1 MKRYYLV
8 IIIWTIGSLSMYG
21 QEDVKINKISI
32 FTDGNSFVEKTVRFT
47 PEDNRYILKEKL
59 VPKARFGTLLIT
71 DKDNSIISIKSYVDT
86 IQTPNLISKVKISS
100 YVDILKANLN
110 KKVIITTEGQIRE
123 GEVIEIVYQTYGNTP
138 SHIIFKEESNYDLI
152 KTNDIVNLSFP
163 SKPIIPVTERVE
175 NDRYS
180 NEEEQD
186 LKLNVLLEFDDSDEK
201 EISMKYLQRGM
212 SWTPF
217 YYLELDDNRNI
228 AKLSLKAEVINDS
241 EEIWN
246 SDLELFIGEP
256 NFRYS
261 GYLTDLVDFKNLLN
275 PLYDAGY
282 NRRNTNPLAAG
293 YLIDATGFGSGNYN
307 KNENQSPKN
316 YQDFYIYKLKNESL
330 KKNSRAHYNLFEKE
344 LKYRHVYQCDLL
356 NINHQKNS
364 QKKEDN
370 KVYHSLKFVNETRNL
385 LGEGPVTI
393 IDNTDKEY
401 IPLAQSKLDYTPS
414 KATGLIKITETPEIE
429 IVQKEEV
436 IDVDEERMNFWGRS
450 YRKARI
456 RVIVKI
462 KNYKEEKIELILR
475 QEVFG
480 EVEENPSFKL
490 LEKKEKHYLPNAIN
504 QLEWNLQLEPSEGKE
519 IIYEYEYFRQ

>member
-1 MKRYYLV
+1 MKRCYLV
-8 IIIWTIGSLSMYG
+8 MIIWTIGSLSMYG
-21 QEDVKINKISI
+21 QEDVHIDKISI
-32 FTDGNSFVEKTVRFT
+32 FTDGNSFVEKTVRLT
-47 PEDNRYILKEKL
+47 PENKRFILKENL
-59 VPKARFGTLLIT
+59 VPKARFGTLSIT
-71 DKDNSIISIKSYVDT
+71 DRDNSITSIKSYVDT
-86 IQTPNLISKVKISS
+86 IQTPNLISKVKITS

-123 GEVIEIVYQTYGNTP
+123 GEVIEIVDQRYGNAP
-138 SHIIFKEESNYDLI
+138 SHIIFKEASNYDLI

-163 SKPIIPVTERVE
+163 SKPIIPVTEKVE

-180 NEEEQD
+180 NQEEQD

-241 EEIWN
+241 EEIGN

-256 NFRYS
+256 NFAYS

-275 PLYDAGY
+275 PLHDAGQTRY
-282 NRRNTNPLAAG
+282 DITGYAVSAIVTNT
-293 YLIDATGFGSGNYN
+293 GNYIN
-307 KNENQSPKN
+307 NDNHQPKS
-316 YQDFYIYKLKNESL
+316 YQDFYIYKLENESL
-330 KKNSRAHYNLFEKE
+330 KKNSRAHYNLFEEE
-344 LKYRHVYQCDLL
+344 LEYRHVYQCDLL
-356 NINHQKNS
+356 NINHQRNS

-370 KVYHSLKFVNETRNL
+370 KVYHSLKFVNETKNL

-414 KATGLIKITETPEIE
+414 KATGLIKITETPEVE
-429 IVQKEEV
+429 IIQKEEV
-436 IDVDEERMNFWGRS
+436 IGVDEERMNFWGRS

-456 RVIVKI
+456 SVIVKI
-462 KNYKEEKIELILR
+462 KNHKDEKIELILR